1 MPDLLSVR
9 ANNDFATSNKNTQ
22 KFSQFVENDM
32 FFNRFN
38 LSFEYT
44 KNDDPVPKD
53 VFGKLSA
60 HSFNADETKQ
70 SNESNKEYLKLLSEM
85 VSLRIAIRTLNQ
97 ELRKV
102 KAKYF
107 KDKYFKDNHKSRP
120 LNFERSKRC
129 RYPVHIRFT
138 RKTRKNCWPKDS
150 ITQSTQDLGV
160 IPKSKPCVS
169 VLFSDIVGFTK
180 ISSTLS
186 AAKVSDL
193 LRRLYARFDALAAQ
207 HGVTNVDIIGDAYM
221 AATNLHD
228 DQHSDHAARLA
239 RFAIDAVRAAQDTPI
254 DADSPDSPSVQIRVG
269 VHCGPVSAC
278 VLGAHGGKLTLVGD
292 TVNVAS
298 RMESCSIPGHVQCSE
313 AAAALIA
320 RQAPDVELEPRA
332 GGVHVKGKG
341 QMRTCWVGSAAS
353 SENSCQQPHRSLM
366 CRPASADGFGPKE
379 CGLVVSRTP
388 AVGLTLRRPAGCR

>member
-1 MPDLLSVR
+1 MLQNQCYQFDCSDDPAPKDIFENLNETNKTKEKHTTVDQILVQDELL
-9 ANNDFATSNKNTQ
+9 K
-22 KFSQFVENDM
+22 KI
-32 FFNRFN
+32 
-38 LSFEYT
+38 LSFR
-44 KNDDPVPKD
+44 
-53 VFGKLSA
+53 
-60 HSFNADETKQ
+60 
-70 SNESNKEYLKLLSEM
+70 KEIRELKKELRRLE
-85 VSLRIAIRTLNQ
+85 SLRFPQKLKTTCSPKPCINLKIRRNPV
-97 ELRKV
+97 R
-102 KAKYF
+102 
-107 KDKYFKDNHKSRP
+107 
-120 LNFERSKRC
+120 LNFSVATRNACRRNDTRC
-129 RYPVHIRFT
+129 FQLPT
-138 RKTRKNCWPKDS
+138 
-150 ITQSTQDLGV
+150 
-160 IPKSKPCVS
+160 SKPCVS
-169 VLFSDIVGFTK
+169 IFFSDIVGFTK
-180 ISSTLS
+180 ISSKLS

-341 QMRTCWVGSAAS
+341 QMRTCWVGSATSGPGSRLSGARLRPPRRWS
-353 SENSCQQPHRSLM
+353 SKPFAGLSLALA
-366 CRPASADGFGPKE
+366 CVPSVDALRHIG
-379 CGLVVSRTP
+379 C
-388 AVGLTLRRPAGCR
+388 LRRASLSLSKFNL

>member
-1 MPDLLSVR
+1 MTFKVCSDNVW
-9 ANNDFATSNKNTQ
+9 
-22 KFSQFVENDM
+22 SQNE
-32 FFNRFN
+32 
-38 LSFEYT
+38 T
-44 KNDDPVPKD
+44 
-53 VFGKLSA
+53 KLSA
-60 HSFNADETKQ
+60 HKQLNQRFQKKHLSRILLVKTKLRALKKELRKLEAINLAKQRRISRPKATTNKGPVRRCSARLGESKPLPQAYKKQ
-70 SNESNKEYLKLLSEM
+70 SNTPDRLSKDQ
-85 VSLRIAIRTLNQ
+85 S
-97 ELRKV
+97 
-102 KAKYF
+102 F
-107 KDKYFKDNHKSRP
+107 KPTSM
-120 LNFERSKRC
+120 
-129 RYPVHIRFT
+129 
-138 RKTRKNCWPKDS
+138 
-150 ITQSTQDLGV
+150 Q
-160 IPKSKPCVS
+160 CVS

-180 ISSTLS
+180 ICSNLS
-186 AAKVSDL
+186 AQKVADL

-341 QMRTCWVGSAAS
+341 QMRTCWVGSATSGPGSRLSGARLRPPRRWS
-353 SENSCQQPHRSLM
+353 SKPFAGLSLALA
-366 CRPASADGFGPKE
+366 CVPSVDALRHIG
-379 CGLVVSRTP
+379 C
-388 AVGLTLRRPAGCR
+388 LRRASLSLSKFNL